1 MRRPAPALA
10 VLAAVLL
17 LASHAAQ
24 AQQRTPPA
32 TARPPAA
39 KPAEK
44 PAEQPAPEPPGPP
57 YEPQL
62 LELAEIMGSLA
73 YLRTLCGGKE
83 AQDWRNRMGALVEAE
98 GRTPQRRDR
107 LTAAFNRGF
116 KAYSLTHR
124 ACTDTSLEAA
134 SRLAI
139 QGEALSRAL
148 ASRYGG

>member
-1 MRRPAPALA
+1 MRRLRPF
-10 VLAAVLL
+10 LAAAMALLL
-17 LASHAAQ
+17 LAPMAPR
-24 AQQRTPPA
+24 AQQRQQA
-32 TARPPAA
+32 PAA
-39 KPAEK
+39 KPVEK

-62 LELAEIMGSLA
+62 LQLAEIMGSLA

-83 AQDWRNRMGALVEAE
+83 AQDWRNRMTALVEAE

-124 ACTDTSLEAA
+124 VCTEVSQEASA
-134 SRLAI
+134 RLAAE
-139 QGEALSRAL
+139 GESLSRAL